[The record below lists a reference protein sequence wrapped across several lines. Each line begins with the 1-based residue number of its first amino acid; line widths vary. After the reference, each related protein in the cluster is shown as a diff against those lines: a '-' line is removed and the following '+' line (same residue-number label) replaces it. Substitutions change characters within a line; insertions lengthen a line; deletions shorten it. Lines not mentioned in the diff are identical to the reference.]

1 MRTGGTEQL
10 SHLLLHEVQPQRLW
24 AARDLESASEAYA
37 ITLLPSLSRQPLFL
51 VSQATMTTQCIV
63 LNSERGLRARMQGE
77 PILSLKCS
85 QVFED
90 HMRPFQMNH
99 ADQGVNLGTQHA
111 LLPLA

>member
-1 MRTGGTEQL
+1 
-10 SHLLLHEVQPQRLW
+10 
-24 AARDLESASEAYA
+24 
-37 ITLLPSLSRQPLFL
+37 
-51 VSQATMTTQCIV
+51 
-63 LNSERGLRARMQGE
+63 MQGE

-90 HMRPFQMNH
+90 HMSPFQMNH